1 MHRKFEPPYPIRGRP
16 AFAALGRGC
25 QDACPAW
32 APRRLLIAIA
42 TLLLGGGVAFGQAK
56 TSAKL
61 MLSADVARPGDSVM
75 AGVELKMPE
84 GWHTYWKNPGGYGLT
99 TTIKWDLPAG
109 VTAGDIEWP
118 VPEKLPA
125 ADQTT
130 YVYDGEVILLVPLKL
145 AADIKPG
152 SLTLNA
158 TVRWLE
164 CQTECVPG
172 KAAVTAKLDVG
183 PETKASSD
191 AAALQAAQG
200 KLPKSAEGISARAS
214 WEKPVKD
221 NVRPLVFEWK
231 SPMPANTVDFFP
243 GPAPEY
249 EVQPDTERVPADAG
263 ILRARKLVKKLQGD
277 WPREISGL
285 LVQKNG
291 TGSTAY
297 EVTLPIGAGSAA
309 ANTPSDAEAPAVG
322 AVGSGSLWA
331 NLLLAFI
338 GGLILN
344 IMPCVL
350 PVISLKILGFVGEA
364 RSDPAHVR
372 KLGLLYALGVLVSF
386 LALAVMVIAV
396 KAAGHK
402 AGWGM
407 QFGSPTFIIVLTA
420 LVTLVALNLFGI
432 FEVNLSGNV
441 MGAAG
446 RPASRHGAAG
456 AFFNGVL
463 ATTLA
468 TPCSAPILGAALGF
482 AFARS
487 APVIIAI
494 LLTVGVGLALP
505 YVVLTWQPAWLKF
518 LPRPGA
524 WMEKFKKA
532 MAFPM
537 AATAVW
543 LFSLASTQYGDRSW
557 WLAMFLVFVGFAA
570 WVYGEFVQRGTKHR
584 GLGAVAAILLLVVGY
599 GWAIE
604 YGLKGT
610 EAVAWQP
617 WSPEAVAA
625 VRSQGHPA
633 IVDYTARWCL
643 TCNTA
648 VKPVLESKSV
658 RNKIKEVG
666 AVPLL
671 ADYTGFSPEITDE
684 LARYQRAGVPLVV
697 VFPKEQSKPPIVLPE
712 VVTPGDVIDA
722 LNRAVN

>member
-1 MHRKFEPPYPIRGRP
+1 MRQVITRVKVSSILQSLF
-16 AFAALGRGC
+16 AFAV
-25 QDACPAW
+25 
-32 APRRLLIAIA
+32 LLVSA
-42 TLLLGGGVAFGQAK
+42 GMAFGQGK
-56 TSAKL
+56 TTAQL
-61 MLSADVARPGDSVM
+61 MLADDSARPGDTVM
-75 AGVELKMPE
+75 AGIKLKMPE
-84 GWHTYWKNPGGYGLT
+84 GWHTYWKNPGGYGLA
-99 TTIKWDLPAG
+99 TTIKWDLPPG

-130 YVYDGEVILLVPLKL
+130 YVYDGEAILLVPLKV
-145 AADIKPG
+145 AADVKPG
-152 SLTLNA
+152 SLTLSA

-164 CQTECVPG
+164 CQSECVPG
-172 KAAVTAKLDVG
+172 KAALTAKLDVG
-183 PETKASSD
+183 QDTKSSQY
-191 AAALQAAQG
+191 ATALQAAQG
-200 KLPKSAEGISARAS
+200 KLPKSGDGISARAS
-214 WEKPVKD
+214 WENPVKD

-231 SPMPANTVDFFP
+231 SPVPANTVDFFP

-249 EVQPDTERVPADAG
+249 EVQPDAERVGGDAG
-263 ILRARKLVKKLQGD
+263 VMRVRKLVKKLQGD
-277 WPREISGL
+277 WPKEISGL

-291 TGSTAY
+291 SGTTAY
-297 EVTLPIGAGSAA
+297 EVTLPIGASDSAGIA
-309 ANTPSDAEAPAVG
+309 PSNAEAPAVG
-322 AVGSGSLWA
+322 AVGSDSLWA
-331 NLLLAFI
+331 NLLRAFI

-364 RSDPAHVR
+364 RNDPAHVR

-441 MGAAG
+441 IGAAG
-446 RPASRHGAAG
+446 RLASRHGPAG

-468 TPCSAPILGAALGF
+468 TPCTAPILGAALGF

-487 APVIIAI
+487 AAVIIAI

-505 YVVLTWQPAWLKF
+505 YVLLTCQPAWLKF
-518 LPRPGA
+518 VPKPGA

-584 GLGAVAAILLLVVGY
+584 GLSAMAAILLLAAGY

-617 WSPEAVAA
+617 WSPQAVAA

-633 IVDYTARWCL
+633 IVDYTAKWCL

-658 RNKIKEVG
+658 RDKIKEVG
-666 AVPLL
+666 AVPLM
-671 ADYTGFSPEITDE
+671 ADYTGFAPEITDE

-697 VFPKEQSKPPIVLPE
+697 VFPKNQSKPPIVLPE
-712 VVTPGDVIDA
+712 AVTPGMVIDA
-722 LNRAVN
+722 LNRAVD